1 MSKNTLLKLFSCFGV
16 CGKISESI
24 HEKYRE
30 KERIPREYLD
40 CELYESTW
48 GINIVGVLQRFNLSW
63 NEVETFRECGGYF
76 VVDVKEGNELPKDL
90 DWIKFRYWNG
100 ILLEIEEL

>member
-1 MSKNTLLKLFSCFGV
+1 MRTL
-16 CGKISESI
+16 
-24 HEKYRE
+24 RN
-30 KERIPREYLD
+30 
-40 CELYESTW
+40 W

-63 NEVETFRECGGYF
+63 NEVETFREGGGYF

-100 ILLEIEEL
+100 ILLEIEESYRIVIIITILYDFKLDT